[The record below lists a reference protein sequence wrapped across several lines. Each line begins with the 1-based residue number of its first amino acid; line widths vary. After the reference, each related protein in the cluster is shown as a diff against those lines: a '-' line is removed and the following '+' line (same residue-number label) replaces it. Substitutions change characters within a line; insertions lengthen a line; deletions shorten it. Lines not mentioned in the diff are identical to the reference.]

1 LFSSLNITFHLPSVH
16 ALFETRRVANITP
29 SFAVALSTGNCLCG
43 VLPMGSDL
51 ESDEV
56 LSAAISGIPKVAELI
71 ALIPAEDQS
80 RALEAAEKSYLQT
93 AHNLGYEGV
102 EAREWA
108 AAIMVRLRSHNSPTP
123 PLGSE

>member
-1 LFSSLNITFHLPSVH
+1 MRSFQPPSPE
-16 ALFETRRVANITP
+16 FQKWPR
-29 SFAVALSTGNCLCG
+29 
-43 VLPMGSDL
+43 
-51 ESDEV
+51 
-56 LSAAISGIPKVAELI
+56 LI